1 MTRFIT
7 ITLVAVAAIAAGL
20 AFGSPATALGMHT
33 NSPAA
38 TVHCFGTTFL
48 RTGSPF
54 DTTTFLRTASP
65 SLARHSMMIVTLGS
79 GPVGAGAGFGFAIE
93 RDRPVFENG
102 T

>member
-1 MTRFIT
+1 MQTAPQPRFT
-7 ITLVAVAAIAAGL
+7 GAVCILMHGAARAHGMAT
-20 AFGSPATALGMHT
+20 GSPSKTGSH
-33 NSPAA
+33 
-38 TVHCFGTTFL
+38 FGTTFL